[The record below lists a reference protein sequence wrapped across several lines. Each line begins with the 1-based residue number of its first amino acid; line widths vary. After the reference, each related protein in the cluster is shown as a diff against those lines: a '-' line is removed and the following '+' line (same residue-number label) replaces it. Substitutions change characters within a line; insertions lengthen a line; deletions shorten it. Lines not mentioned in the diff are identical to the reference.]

1 APQSLASERSHPAVH
16 EAAPQAGHR
25 QETDERAKDI
35 DHLAHLIEHAA
46 HFLPSQGPIRVFI
59 HHNTLH
65 AFEHLPFHEAVKRG
79 GATYGC
85 HPYLP
90 EDRYRDKLSRG
101 RILFEDLAAVLMEDL
116 GGDGGPGAGV

>member
-1 APQSLASERSHPAVH
+1 M
-16 EAAPQAGHR
+16 
-25 QETDERAKDI
+25 
-35 DHLAHLIEHAA
+35 IEHAA

-85 HPYLP
+85 HPDRP
-90 EDRYRDKLSRG
+90 EDRYREK
-101 RILFEDLAAVLMEDL
+101 
-116 GGDGGPGAGV
+116 